1 MSSASDIAAP
11 KLRPIDEGLRS
22 RGIQVFYT
30 TWLRWI
36 RKKGLPAKKVG
47 GRYYID
53 LAELDRWIANQSV
66 MPRPASVSGVA
77 PSAMRPRAAE
87 AVLAARRTRGK
98 GAPRQAEGGRL

>member
-1 MSSASDIAAP
+1 MSTANDIAAP

-53 LAELDRWIANQSV
+53 LDELDRWIAAQGVRGEEPPSA
-66 MPRPASVSGVA
+66 PCRRPA
-77 PSAMRPRAAE
+77 MRDD
-87 AVLAARRTRGK
+87 AARLLLAERSHGRRG
-98 GAPRQAEGGRL
+98 RRRRSSR